1 MKRYKI
7 YIKAAAGLALG
18 WLAAFAFVNFLTKD
32 LPDIDILQ
40 EYSPPIIT
48 KLYDRHGIEFA
59 EFYIERRVVTPI
71 TEIPVDLQN
80 AILAIE
86 DTSFFQ
92 HWGIN
97 PKRIARAF
105 MVNVERGRISQGAS
119 TITQQ
124 LAKVMFLT
132 RDRTIA
138 RKIKEVFLAIQ
149 LEKKYSK
156 QEILQYYLNQ
166 IYFGASAYGV
176 ESASKVYFDK
186 SVRNLNLAEC
196 AMLAGL
202 PRAPSRYSPFSNLKS
217 AYQRRQVV
225 LRRMIE
231 EKMIDDRQ
239 YVDASATPITMQV
252 IDDKIETAAYFKEYV
267 RQYLEEKYGYNAIY
281 KAGLKVYT
289 TLDYDMQLI
298 AEEELENRL
307 TAFDEEKAKQIR
319 YGRMKEEGFE
329 VTSEMIKDD
338 LGAEEEKL
346 SIFPTVQG
354 ALLAMDPRSGEI
366 LAMVGGRDYAK
377 SQFNRAVQ
385 ARRQPGSGFKIF
397 TYTAACDNGY
407 TVVSELEDAPV
418 AYFQEG
424 IKWKLLSRTT
434 DLSDLDPQFLI
445 NIPPDKIWIPSNY
458 SGEYEG
464 KTLLVD
470 AITQSQNLC
479 AVDLIQRIGPDLVV
493 KYARKMGVSG
503 ELLPIPSLT
512 LGACEVTLPELVA
525 AFGIIA
531 NEGIKV
537 TPYGIIKITDDS
549 GNLLEINGPK
559 PEKCISPQTAY
570 IINWLLQNVAENGT
584 GAGTRSLKRPRGG
597 KTGTTNMFTDAWF
610 TGFIPDVVCGIW
622 TGYDN
627 NASLGKRKSGAVM
640 AVPVWTAFMKRITE
654 SRPISDFHPPAGINF
669 VPIDKNTGKRALPD
683 NPDAIL
689 MPFITGT
696 EPLRYN

>member
-1 MKRYKI
+1 MKKYKR
-7 YIKAAAGLALG
+7 YIKAAAGLALA

-32 LPDIDILQ
+32 LPDIDVLQ

-48 KLYDRHGIEFA
+48 KLYDRHGKEFA

-97 PKRIARAF
+97 PKRIVRAF

-186 SVRNLNLAEC
+186 SVRNLDLAEC

-231 EKMIDDRQ
+231 EKMIDNRQ
-239 YVDASATPITMQV
+239 YVDASATPITMQA

-289 TLDYDMQLI
+289 TLDYDMQII

-338 LGAEEEKL
+338 LGAETEKL
-346 SIFPTVQG
+346 SIFPSVQG
-354 ALLAMDPRSGEI
+354 AMLAMDPRSGEI
-366 LAMVGGRDYAK
+366 LAMVGGRDYAQ

-458 SGEYEG
+458 SGEYGG

-479 AVDLIQRIGPDLVV
+479 AVDLIQRIGPDIVV
-493 KYARKMGVSG
+493 KYARKMGVAG

-512 LGACEVTLPELVA
+512 LGAYEVTLPELVA

-537 TPYGIIKITDDS
+537 TPYGIVKITDDS

-570 IINWLLQNVAENGT
+570 IMNWLLQNVAENGT
-584 GAGTRSLKRPRGG
+584 GAGTRSLNRPRGG

>member
-1 MKRYKI
+1 MKRYMI
-7 YIKAAAGLALG
+7 YLKAAAALALG
-18 WLAAFAFVNFLTKD
+18 WLAAFAFVNLLTRD

-48 KLYDRHGIEFA
+48 KLYDRHGKEFA

-80 AILAIE
+80 AMLAIE

-97 PKRIARAF
+97 PKRIVRAF

-132 RDRTIA
+132 RDKTIA
-138 RKIKEVFLAIQ
+138 RKIKEVFLAVQ

-176 ESASKVYFDK
+176 EAASKVYFDK
-186 SVRNLNLAEC
+186 SVRNLNLAES
-196 AMLAGL
+196 ALLAGL
-202 PRAPSRYSPFSNLKS
+202 PRAPSRYSPFNSLKN
-217 AYQRRQVV
+217 AYQRRQIV
-225 LRRMIE
+225 LKRMLE
-231 EKMIDDRQ
+231 ETMIDEDQ
-239 YVDASATPITMQV
+239 YVDASATPISMQV
-252 IDDKIETAAYFKEYV
+252 IDDNPETAAYFKEYV
-267 RQYLEEKYGYNAIY
+267 RQYLEDKYGYNAIY

-289 TLDYDMQLI
+289 TLDYEMQVI
-298 AEEELENRL
+298 AEEELEARL
-307 TAFDEEKAKQIR
+307 SAFDDERATQIRRGREKA
-319 YGRMKEEGFE
+319 EGFE
-329 VTSEMIKDD
+329 VTSEMVKDD
-338 LGAEEEKL
+338 LGVEKEKL
-346 SIFPTVQG
+346 SIFPHVQG
-354 ALLAMDPRSGEI
+354 SLLAMDPRSGEI

-407 TVVSELEDAPV
+407 SVVSELEDSPV
-418 AYFQEG
+418 VYFQEG

-458 SGEYEG
+458 DGDYGG
-464 KTLLVD
+464 KTLLVE
-470 AITQSQNLC
+470 AVRKSQNLC
-479 AVDLIQRIGPDLVV
+479 AVDLIQRIGPELVV
-493 KYARKMGVSG
+493 KYARKMGVTG

-512 LGACEVTLPELVA
+512 LGTGEVTLPEMVTA
-525 AFGIIA
+525 YGIIA

-537 TPYGIIKITDDS
+537 TPYGIIKITDNSDKP
-549 GNLLEINGPK
+549 LEVNGPN
-559 PEKCISPQTAY
+559 PEKCLSPQTAY
-570 IINWLLQNVAENGT
+570 IMNWLLQNVAEHGT
-584 GAGTRSLKRPRGG
+584 GAGTRQVARPRGG

-610 TGFIPDVVCGIW
+610 TGFIPEVVCGIW

-640 AVPVWTAFMKRITE
+640 AVPIWTAFMKRITE

-683 NPDAIL
+683 NPDAVL

>member
-1 MKRYKI
+1 MKKYKI

-48 KLYDRHGIEFA
+48 KLYDRHGKEFA

-186 SVRNLNLAEC
+186 SVRNLDLAEC

-298 AEEELENRL
+298 AEEELEKRL
-307 TAFDEEKAKQIR
+307 ADFDEEKAKQIR

-346 SIFPTVQG
+346 SIFPPVQG
-354 ALLAMDPRSGEI
+354 AMLAMDPRSGEI

-458 SGEYEG
+458 SGEYGG

-570 IINWLLQNVAENGT
+570 IMNWLLQNVAENGT